1 PTRFR
6 PLASAV
12 VGTTP
17 EHVSFSTLE
26 KAPIVLCVAFEPED
40 EAPIVFLRLRKAS
53 RKGTRVAY
61 VGQWTTSSVR
71 KTSGEL
77 LACAPGAEAAALD
90 GIPEH
95 AKDLHEALSAE
106 GAVILVGERAAE

>member
-1 PTRFR
+1 VAARTNDIDFRARAHSAEELRF
-6 PLASAV
+6 LASSV

-77 LACAPGAEAAALD
+77 LACAPGAD
-90 GIPEH
+90 R
-95 AKDLHEALSAE
+95 KS
-106 GAVILVGERAAE
+106 